1 MLSKQL
7 ILQVQHLSDH
17 CSPFERRL
25 CSLLRFKWCNALVSI
40 GIKIDKTP
48 TSNSEFTSLRSS
60 LLPTPTWFLHLTVL
74 PSDFFSSTSG
84 NLSSPF
90 QMASPVLLP
99 LNCSCQVVEC
109 SVCRWLQ
116 ERVRYAKVQS
126 AGEESNLTLERKEER
141 ESTLRL
147 VALSNKALLAN
158 QVSQEG

>member
-1 MLSKQL
+1 
-7 ILQVQHLSDH
+7 
-17 CSPFERRL
+17 
-25 CSLLRFKWCNALVSI
+25 
-40 GIKIDKTP
+40 
-48 TSNSEFTSLRSS
+48 
-60 LLPTPTWFLHLTVL
+60 
-74 PSDFFSSTSG
+74 
-84 NLSSPF
+84 
-90 QMASPVLLP
+90 MASPVLLP
-99 LNCSCQVVEC
+99 LTCSCQVVEC